1 MKAMKSWPDGVA
13 LVVGVYALLSPMW
26 LDTSTAAMWTLI
38 VLGALIAAASLAPLA
53 GRSMDAMEYAHIGLG
68 LLMFIAPWVLGY
80 ADLAGAAWTS
90 WVVGVVTVVVGLVA
104 LPQMR
109 HIGGGRAAPQH

>member
-13 LVVGVYALLSPMW
+13 LVVGLYALLSPLW
-26 LDTSTAAMWTLI
+26 TNTDTAAMWSLI

-53 GRSMDAMEYAHIGLG
+53 GRTMDSMEYAHAALG
-68 LLMFIAPWVLGY
+68 VLLFIAPWVLGY
-80 ADLAGAAWTS
+80 ADLMGAAWTS
-90 WVVGVVTVVVGLVA
+90 WVVGVVTVVVGLAA
-104 LPQMR
+104 LPAVR